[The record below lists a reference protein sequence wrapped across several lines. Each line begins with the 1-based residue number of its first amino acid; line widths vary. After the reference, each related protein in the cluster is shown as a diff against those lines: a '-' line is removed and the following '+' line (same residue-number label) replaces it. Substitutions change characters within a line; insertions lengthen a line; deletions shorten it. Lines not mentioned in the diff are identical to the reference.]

1 MTKFTYL
8 YSPQNSYYCIR
19 LPWHTNL
26 FGSGLDLLCYNERNY
41 FCSVTKK
48 EISSLMHFLLM
59 LMHFLPQLFAN
70 LHAWAPALCIIVQ
83 MNTSKKRKTVW
94 NKMRFGTTGLLILH
108 IRNIFSTSICL
119 DHLVCKLFW
128 DKDSP
133 AERRIVLG

>member
-1 MTKFTYL
+1 
-8 YSPQNSYYCIR
+8 
-19 LPWHTNL
+19 
-26 FGSGLDLLCYNERNY
+26 
-41 FCSVTKK
+41 
-48 EISSLMHFLLM
+48 MHFLLM

-133 AERRIVLG
+133 AERRIMLG